1 MLGTANNSPL
11 CYFEE
16 NLTLPE
22 LSGKTGFVQST
33 LTSMFSSS
41 LTIFLGHGPRIGGF
55 FNHFYIFLL
64 QMEGESAY
72 YVKIDCK
79 TVGFFLKI
87 SKEIG
92 KAWRKSLACAS
103 V

>member
-41 LTIFLGHGPRIGGF
+41 LTIFLGHGPMIGGF
-55 FNHFYIFLL
+55 FNHFYIFSLECPAVSEVNFL
-64 QMEGESAY
+64 IGSRSRACSNKTASA
-72 YVKIDCK
+72 
-79 TVGFFLKI
+79 
-87 SKEIG
+87 S
-92 KAWRKSLACAS
+92 A
-103 V
+103 